1 MVGTA
6 APRNPLSRNMNIR
19 NSPSLDDLNIIAKT
33 QTRLPQVNMY
43 DPLTFNKTSD
53 ARARSLSSSQPRGS
67 SSSSSSSASKLKSK
81 PFAGM
86 KRPAQVSQAAFPRPN
101 ASKYDQSYL
110 SAFAGTPEKSSPS
123 KGKSGSRGA
132 AKPFIDTTG
141 RGSPVTRDMASSL
154 FDSAT
159 GLKLQ
164 MLKMVR
170 DLNTNQDRSDAARDI
185 LRDLGSDPAKPH
197 VDEKIFVNFYKSVQ
211 TMKTDVGQEI
221 GEVRAEMRDI
231 FAMLDS
237 DRELMEEDLAEME
250 TEAVEMQRVV
260 TKMNGAI
267 SKFEMEV
274 GRA

>member
-1 MVGTA
+1 MVGSA
-6 APRNPLSRNMNIR
+6 APRNPLSRNIR

-33 QTRLPQVNMY
+33 QTRLPQVKMY
-43 DPLTFNKTSD
+43 DPLTFERQD
-53 ARARSLSSSQPRGS
+53 GRARSLSAQRTTS
-67 SSSSSSSASKLKSK
+67 SSSSKLKNK

-86 KRPAQVSQAAFPRPN
+86 KRNPQVNQAAFPRPN
-101 ASKYDQSYL
+101 ATKYDQSYL
-110 SAFAGTPEKSSPS
+110 SAFADAPPGDKSSPS
-123 KGKSGSRGA
+123 KGGRASSSRGA
-132 AKPFIDTTG
+132 KPHIDTTG
-141 RGSPVTRDMASSL
+141 RGNPVTRDMASSL

-211 TMKTDVGQEI
+211 SMKEDVGAEI

-237 DRELMEEDLAEME
+237 DKELMEDDIAEME
-250 TEAVEMQRVV
+250 AEAVEMQRVV

-267 SKFEMEV
+267 TKFEHEL